1 MYVLRPIQQAFAGY
15 LSLSSIS
22 WKLSKHHLVEK
33 ENSDRLS
40 IDRYILCNF
49 ENQYF
54 CSRAYL
60 LFYVFAGKKDL
71 KLWWKQKVQNLW
83 GGEKER
89 DRGHQ
94 ILKSHLHCLICVR
107 WWNHLINICTLHATM
122 LWNPEKVT
130 FFPRLLVSLIT
141 YVRSYNHSW
150 FRLWF
155 FVFVTIYWT

>member
-1 MYVLRPIQQAFAGY
+1 M
-15 LSLSSIS
+15 
-22 WKLSKHHLVEK
+22 
-33 ENSDRLS
+33 
-40 IDRYILCNF
+40 CNF

-155 FVFVTIYWT
+155 FLFSSQFAELNFEPFPTNMQSFHCSLAAHCALPETISSGQSDILFRKQ